1 MRFAQ
6 IAQTGTRLIPALFLL
21 FSGCSVNQWAIGKV
35 SEAMTAEGNSVF
47 TSDNDPEFVADALP
61 FALKTYE
68 SLLQSRPEDD
78 KLLLAA
84 GKGFSMY
91 AYAFIQQPAEMLSS
105 RQVRKRAEEL
115 ARAKKMYFR
124 ARDYLFRA
132 LDVRHPGFSDEII
145 GGATDSIPARTT
157 TADTSLLYWTAAAW
171 TGAYTTDK
179 FDMKLAMTVKNA
191 VAMVRR
197 VLELNES
204 YVPAHEYLISYY
216 GSIPESGGGSKAL
229 AREHFAEAVR
239 LSDGAK
245 AAPYISLATS
255 VAVANQD
262 AKEFKKLLKNA
273 LAIDVDKYPEH
284 RLANILSQRKAEW
297 LLKNIDNYFL
307 IEDEESKTQEQ
318 E

>member
-1 MRFAQ
+1 MRFHQ
-6 IAQTGTRLIPALFLL
+6 ISETGPRLVAILFLV
-21 FSGCSVNQWAIGKV
+21 FSGCSVKQWAVGQV
-35 SEAMTAEGNSVF
+35 SEAITAEGSSVF
-47 TSDNDPEFVADALP
+47 ASDNDPELVADALP

-78 KLLLAA
+78 RLLLAA

-91 AYAFIQQPAEMLSS
+91 AYAFIQQPAEMLPA
-105 RQVRKRAEEL
+105 RYVQKRAKEL

-132 LDVRHPGFSDEII
+132 LDVRHPGISEEIV
-145 GGATDSIPARTT
+145 GGATDSILARATA
-157 TADTSLLYWTAAAW
+157 ADTSLLYWTAAAW

-191 VAMVRR
+191 VAMVKR
-197 VLELNES
+197 VLELNKS

-216 GSIPESGGGSKAL
+216 GSIPESGGGSKEL

-245 AAPYISLATS
+245 AAPYTSLATS
-255 VAVANQD
+255 VSVANQD
-262 AKEFKKLLKNA
+262 VKEYRKLLKTA
-273 LAIDVDKYPEH
+273 LAIDVDAYPEH

-307 IEDEESKTQEQ
+307 VE
-318 E
+318 